1 MTGIV
6 GCPARDVI
14 CILPAGVGFTAWRA
28 WPCPST
34 FRWPATGAT
43 GRRVEFGAPPP
54 YAWEADRRAI
64 SSEGNKPMHLT
75 SGLIGAETR
84 GPIGWL
90 IWDNPSK
97 LNALSP
103 GMYEDALSVIKD
115 YEADPAIK
123 VVVMR
128 GAGRKAFIS
137 GADIKSFDKTRAS
150 AEAMR
155 AAKEAPARLRRA
167 MLDLEKPLIAMIY
180 GYCLGGGLGMALNAD
195 LRFASM
201 DSQFSVP
208 AALRG
213 VAYAPD
219 GLKSLVDLVGPSV
232 AKDIMFSGRKLKS
245 DEALRVGLIN
255 RVVDAEE
262 LENETVDYANTLAAN
277 APLSIRASKYFINQL
292 GLERAQ
298 RDEARMAAMQREAEH
313 SEDFKEATR
322 SFIEKRKPVFVG
334 R

>member
-1 MTGIV
+1 MTM
-6 GCPARDVI
+6 
-14 CILPAGVGFTAWRA
+14 
-28 WPCPST
+28 
-34 FRWPATGAT
+34 
-43 GRRVEFGAPPP
+43 
-54 YAWEADRRAI
+54 
-64 SSEGNKPMHLT
+64 KLT
-75 SGLIGAETR
+75 SGLVRAEAR

-90 IWDNPSK
+90 IWDNPTK

-103 GMYEDALSVIKD
+103 GMYEDALSVAED
-115 YEADPAIK
+115 YEADPSIK

-150 AEAMR
+150 EEAMR
-155 AAKEAPARLRRA
+155 AAREAPEKLRLK
-167 MLDLEKPLIAMIY
+167 LLHLEKPLIAMIY
-180 GYCLGGGLGMALNAD
+180 GWCLGGGLGMALNAD
-195 LRFASM
+195 LRFASS

-208 AALRG
+208 AAHRG
-213 VAYAPD
+213 VAYAPE

-232 AKDIMFSGRKLKS
+232 AKDIMFSARKLKA

-255 RVVDAEE
+255 RIVDAEQ
-262 LENETVDYANTLAAN
+262 LEEETIAYAETLAAN
-277 APLSIRASKYFINQL
+277 APLSIRASKFFINQL

-298 RDEARMAAMQREAEH
+298 RDEARMAAMQREAAN

-322 SFIEKRKPVFVG
+322 SFIEKRKPIFVG

>member
-1 MTGIV
+1 M
-6 GCPARDVI
+6 
-14 CILPAGVGFTAWRA
+14 
-28 WPCPST
+28 
-34 FRWPATGAT
+34 
-43 GRRVEFGAPPP
+43 
-54 YAWEADRRAI
+54 
-64 SSEGNKPMHLT
+64 KLT
-75 SGLIGAETR
+75 SGLVRAEAR

-90 IWDNPSK
+90 IWDNPTK

-103 GMYEDALSVIKD
+103 GMYDDALSVAED

-150 AEAMR
+150 EEAMR
-155 AAKEAPARLRRA
+155 AAREAPEKLRLK
-167 MLDLEKPLIAMIY
+167 LLHLGKPLIAMIY
-180 GYCLGGGLGMALNAD
+180 GWCLGGGLGMALNAD
-195 LRFASM
+195 LRFASS

-208 AALRG
+208 AAHRG
-213 VAYAPD
+213 VAYAPE

-232 AKDIMFSGRKLKS
+232 AKDIMFSARKLKA

-255 RVVDAEE
+255 RIVDAEQ
-262 LENETVDYANTLAAN
+262 LEEETIAYAETLAAN
-277 APLSIRASKYFINQL
+277 APLSIRASKFFINQL

-298 RDEARMAAMQREAEH
+298 RDEARMAAMQREAAN

-322 SFIEKRKPVFVG
+322 SFLEKRKPIFVG